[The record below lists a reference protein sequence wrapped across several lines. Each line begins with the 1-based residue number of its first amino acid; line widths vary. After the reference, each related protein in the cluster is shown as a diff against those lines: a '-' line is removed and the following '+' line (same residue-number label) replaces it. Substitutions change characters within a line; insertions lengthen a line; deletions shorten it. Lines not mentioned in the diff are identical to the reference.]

1 MESSGSLKQV
11 EQFLD
16 AHDDALKLIDANPK
30 TAAIHPITG
39 DQSWVFGDGRYRFFF
54 RAVEKS
60 VGVEIYLIHII
71 DNRRL
76 NRDVYPENTIPTYEE
91 D

>member
-1 MESSGSLKQV
+1 MESSGSLKHV

-16 AHDDALKLIDANPK
+16 AHDDALKFIDGNPK
-30 TAAIHPITG
+30 TAAIHPVTG
-39 DQSWVFGDGRYRFFF
+39 DQSWVFGDGRYRIFF
-54 RAVEKS
+54 RTVERS
-60 VGVEIYLIHII
+60 AGMEIFLIHII